1 MEKKEYFKQYYEVD
15 WERKWQ
21 LNHQGQRVKETSRR
35 IICLL
40 DNKEI
45 ELSRKPNWKEFTKAE
60 KGTKITHQVS
70 DPDVE
75 NSSEKLYK
83 SV

>member
-1 MEKKEYFKQYYEVD
+1 MEKKNTSNNTMKLTEKK
-15 WERKWQ
+15 KWQ

-45 ELSRKPNWKEFTKAE
+45 V
-60 KGTKITHQVS
+60 I
-70 DPDVE
+70 
-75 NSSEKLYK
+75 
-83 SV
+83 